1 MVDLTYQDCYK
12 EQMKQ
17 LMLVNKRQVLE
28 PSNKNNDLN
37 ATLWL
42 TNKSRDN
49 RNWIGILRRSHK
61 YVYVLSISVS
71 GLSWE

>member
-1 MVDLTYQDCYK
+1 
-12 EQMKQ
+12 MKQ

-28 PSNKNNDLN
+28 PNNKNNDLN

-42 TNKSRDN
+42 TNISRDN
-49 RNWIGILRRSHK
+49 LNWIGILRRSHK

-71 GLSWE
+71 GLSKE